1 MLRTAPQ
8 PTDEIDADD
17 MPEVTPPRSTRSGA
31 GGPPSLSAHELALS
45 PVEKRL
51 AALPYRCLPPSK
63 WTVEHVVDWA
73 ETSFDWALPTR
84 VRKTPAARLF
94 LVRVRVLVLLQKPL
108 AGKSSHI
115 DTRCNDV
122 DRCLA
127 VVLSPQVGEAV
138 RAARLDGLALI
149 SCSGAD
155 LGRYGVGPRG
165 AGGEYRRE
173 QMLAVLHDPWTW
185 GFE

>member
-1 MLRTAPQ
+1 MTVAESDGRPLLRTAPQ

-17 MPEVTPPRSTRSGA
+17 MPEGTPPRSTRSGA

-84 VRKTPAARLF
+84 VRKTPTARLLG
-94 LVRVRVLVLLQKPL
+94 LVLVLVLLLLLLVLLLVVMTKGFVEKRL
-108 AGKSSHI
+108 AGKVFAFQP
-115 DTRCNDV
+115 RC
-122 DRCLA
+122 
-127 VVLSPQVGEAV
+127 
-138 RAARLDGLALI
+138 
-149 SCSGAD
+149 
-155 LGRYGVGPRG
+155 
-165 AGGEYRRE
+165 
-173 QMLAVLHDPWTW
+173 
-185 GFE
+185 